1 MAPAGNFM
9 TWRSSTLTH
18 WLGGVCL
25 VISWWLPPAV
35 HAANEIPLEQTP
47 NVSVSLPYGLSIS
60 KKVRT
65 FKDLKDERAVR
76 QKYDFSCGAAAL
88 TTLLRHYYKL
98 NVTEESV
105 VAFIIHKHGQE
116 EAIRRYKEK
125 KGFSLL
131 DLKTAAA
138 SIGFKSIGYSEMT
151 LADLVELKSPVIV
164 PIRIR
169 GYDHFVVFR
178 GVQEDRVFLTD
189 PMVGN
194 MTMKAGNFTD
204 IWRNG
209 IGMVL
214 KSKKGLVPVDWQPEA
229 TKQGFV
235 SQEMTRS
242 LLQADGIG
250 FVPRVKGEF

>member
-1 MAPAGNFM
+1 VEIA
-9 TWRSSTLTH
+9 R
-18 WLGGVCL
+18 WLGGLCL
-25 VISWWLPPAV
+25 AIGWCLPPAV
-35 HAANEIPLEQTP
+35 LAAGEAPPDQQP
-47 NVSVSLPYGLSIS
+47 NVSVTLSSGLRIH
-60 KKVRT
+60 KRVRT
-65 FKDLKDERAVR
+65 FKDLKEEHAVR

-105 VAFIIHKHGQE
+105 VAFIIHKHGKE

-138 SIGFKSIGYSEMT
+138 SVGFKVVAYSEMT
-151 LADLVELKSPVIV
+151 LAILVELKSPVIV

-178 GVQEDRVFLTD
+178 GVREDRVFLAD
-189 PMVGN
+189 PIMGN
-194 MTMKAGNFTD
+194 ATMKAGNFVD

-214 KSKKGLVPVDWQPEA
+214 KSKKGLVPADWQPEA
-229 TKQGFV
+229 TSTGFV
-235 SQEMTRS
+235 SQDMTRS
-242 LLQADGIG
+242 LLQAASIG